1 MLLTRPILDPVDLLA
16 LQRQA
21 PVRYR
26 LLLESSAHGTA
37 QGRWDLLLVADGDEL
52 RLGHDGLTRDRH
64 DTPVEGSFLDA
75 LDRAWSAE
83 RTVRD
88 EPRWPFRGGWALLLG
103 YELVAQ
109 VETVLRLPV
118 ADGVLPVALAVRCPA
133 AVLRDHTTGECIAVA
148 ESGHTDSDE

>member
-1 MLLTRPILDPVDLLA
+1 STLVPYTTLFRSGAAPGAGARSGAAPSDSAPATRGRPTRMLLTRPILDPVDLLA

-75 LDRAWSAE
+75 LD
-83 RTVRD
+83 
-88 EPRWPFRGGWALLLG
+88 
-103 YELVAQ
+103 
-109 VETVLRLPV
+109 
-118 ADGVLPVALAVRCPA
+118 
-133 AVLRDHTTGECIAVA
+133 
-148 ESGHTDSDE
+148 